1 MTASAAPTAPATRIR
16 RLTGARTQAD
26 LQGVRRT
33 LAYWRRLSDG
43 LVTILG
49 FPVGLEAVTTLFPAV
64 GGVYSLTV
72 GLWLMVQA
80 FRVQAS
86 FRVKLWM
93 GFLLLIDV
101 FVGEI
106 PILGDAFDIALRA
119 HARMADALEREMDHT
134 WYAPERRR
142 EAYDHG
148 WYEDRVV
155 EMKAAGKT
163 RLVFLG

>member
-1 MTASAAPTAPATRIR
+1 MTAAQAPHAPVARLR

-43 LVTILG
+43 LFKVFG
-49 FPVGLEAVTTLFPAV
+49 FPVGLELLTFIPIV
-64 GGVYSLTV
+64 GGSYSLIV
-72 GLWLMVQA
+72 GLYLMLQA

-93 GFLLLIDV
+93 AFLLLVDV
-101 FVGEI
+101 FIGEI
-106 PILGDAFDIALRA
+106 PILGDAFDLALRA
-119 HARMADALEREMDHT
+119 HARMADALEREMDRT
-134 WYAPERRR
+134 WYAPERRQQ
-142 EAYDHG
+142 AYDQG
-148 WYEDRVV
+148 WYADRVA
-155 EMKAAGKT
+155 EMKAAGKK